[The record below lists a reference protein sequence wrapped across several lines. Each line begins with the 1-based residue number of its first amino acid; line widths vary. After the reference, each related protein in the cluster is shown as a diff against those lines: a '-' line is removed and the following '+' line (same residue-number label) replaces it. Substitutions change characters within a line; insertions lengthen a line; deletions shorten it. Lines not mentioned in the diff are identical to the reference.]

1 MLIALEYTLAFALG
15 MGTLSMLLCGARL
28 LVGPSTQDR
37 ILALDALW
45 VCTLVLV
52 LLVGIRLGN
61 ELYFELAMLIALLGF
76 VSTMA
81 LAKFLMRGEIIE

>member
-1 MLIALEYTLAFALG
+1 MLVALEYTLAFALG
-15 MGTLSMLLCGARL
+15 MGVLSMLLCGARL
-28 LVGPSTQDR
+28 LMGPSMQDR

-45 VCTLVLV
+45 VCALVLV

-61 ELYFELAMLIALLGF
+61 ELYFELAMLIALLSF

>member
-15 MGTLSMLLCGARL
+15 MGALSMLLCGARL
-28 LVGPSTQDR
+28 LIGPSTQDR

-45 VCTLVLV
+45 VCTLMLV